1 MTRVLKYATQSI
13 VNVGPFVDATDGV
26 TPETALTLSS
36 GVAELYSP
44 GAVATIDVSGRTW
57 AHIAYG
63 MYRITLTAADLTYTG
78 SMVLH
83 LHPSGARPVL
93 TEILAVASGTF
104 EGWLS
109 GSAVAAN
116 MSQINGN
123 STAASNLGSSA
134 LGLTALTVQTGSST
148 TQILTN
154 LTESVNN
161 HFAGRTLVFTS
172 GTLAGQATT
181 ITAYNGTTKTLTV
194 AAVTSAP
201 AAAVTAVIV

>member
-1 MTRVLKYATQSI
+1 MRVLQYATQSI
-13 VNVGPFVDATDGV
+13 VNVGPFVDATDAV
-26 TPETALTLSS
+26 TPETALTLSA

-83 LHPSGARPVL
+83 IHPAGARPVAIELL
-93 TEILAVASGTF
+93 TVVGDTF
-104 EGWLS
+104 NGWMI
-109 GSAVAAN
+109 GSAIPADVEK
-116 MSQINGN
+116 INGDT
-123 STAASNLGSSA
+123 TAAAKLGASA
-134 LGLTALTVQTGSST
+134 LGLTQLTVQTGSST
-148 TQILTN
+148 TQVLTN

-161 HFAGRTLVFTS
+161 HFSGRTLVFTS

-194 AAVTSAP
+194 AALTSAP

>member
-1 MTRVLKYATQSI
+1 MTRVLNYATQSI

-26 TPETALTLSS
+26 TPETALTLSA

-44 GAVATIDVSGRTW
+44 GAVASIDVSGRTW

-63 MYRITLTAADLTYTG
+63 MYRITLTVADLTYTG
-78 SMVLH
+78 SMFLH
-83 LHPSGARPVL
+83 VHPAGARPVAID
-93 TEILAVASGTF
+93 ILAVQNSTF
-104 EGWLS
+104 EGWLL
-109 GSAVAAN
+109 GSATPAN
-116 MSQINGN
+116 MTQINGN

-134 LGLTALTVQTGSST
+134 LGLTALNVQAGSST
-148 TQILTN
+148 TQVLTN
-154 LTESVNN
+154 LTPSVNN

-181 ITAYNGTTKTLTV
+181 ITAYNGVTKTLTV

-201 AAAVTAVIV
+201 AAATTAIIV